1 MKRCMMFP
9 GQGSQYVGMAQA
21 IAQTFAEAREVLE
34 QVDDALNQNL
44 SRLMAQGPEEDL
56 TLTENAQPA
65 LMAASM
71 AVMAVLQK
79 QAGITVASH
88 AQYVAGHSLGE
99 YTALTA
105 AGALSLSDAARVL
118 KLRGQAM
125 QRAVAPGIG
134 AMAAILGPSLEEVQA
149 LARDAAGTLVC
160 QVAND
165 NSVGQVVI
173 SGHKEAVEAAIA
185 LASTRGAKRAVLL
198 PVSAPFHC
206 SLMEPAAHEMKE
218 ALAAIDLRAPS
229 VPVVANVTA
238 QAETDSARIRDLLVA
253 QVTGQVRWRE
263 SVLWMKEQD
272 VGQMIEFGAGKVLCG
287 LVRRIDKDIQCLNAE
302 TPEDIEALINTL
314 K

>member
-1 MKRCMMFP
+1 MMFP